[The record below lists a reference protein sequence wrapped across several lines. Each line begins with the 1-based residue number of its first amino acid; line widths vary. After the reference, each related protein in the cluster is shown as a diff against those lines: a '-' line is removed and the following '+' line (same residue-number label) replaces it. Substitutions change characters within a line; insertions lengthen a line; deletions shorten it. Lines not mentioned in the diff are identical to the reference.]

1 MNKGQIQ
8 KCINTKTPV
17 AVSLGGWKERNDVPE
32 CVMAMPIAIN
42 VSIRKMRGYHYYYTN
57 GGVSFSAEITG
68 ANVRGHLERV
78 AKGAPDWVTESRYVL
93 MPWSEYEPLWAAQV
107 ARKLQAKL
115 DDDAK
120 QTLCSSLHVTLGV
133 GHRYGDDRFVMT
145 TDEAKTVAA
154 KLMHAG
160 YIEALLITER
170 KRLRDMIA
178 HVQSFVDRHRD
189 DGWAMTKVECADL
202 INRAKVD

>member
-17 AVSLGGWKERNDVPE
+17 AVSLGGWKERHDIPE
-32 CVMAMPIAIN
+32 CVMAIPIAIN
-42 VSIRKMRGYHYYYTN
+42 VSIQKMRGYHSYCTN

-68 ANVRGHLERV
+68 AQFRGHIKRV

-93 MPWSEYEPLWAAQV
+93 MPWSEYETLWAAQV
-107 ARKLQAKL
+107 TRKLQARL

-120 QTLCSSLHVTLGV
+120 QTLCNSLHVTLGV
-133 GHRYGDDRFVMT
+133 GHLYGGNSFVMT
-145 TDEAKTVAA
+145 LDEAKTVSA

-170 KRLRDMIA
+170 KRVRDMIA
-178 HVQSFVDRHRD
+178 HVQSFVDRHRY
-189 DGWAMTKVECADL
+189 DGWAMTQVECVDL